1 MGTVDRYRLL
11 ALDLDGTILDPR
23 LQLDPHDVEA
33 LGRMLRAGITV
44 VACTGRPFPGA
55 LPWTQR
61 LGLDGP
67 IICYQGAEVRMPSGE
82 VLLDQGIEHEM
93 AMEVIRFARQRDL
106 HIQAYRDDRLLVERD
121 RPEAHEYAGH
131 AGMEI
136 NVVGDLDAAMGP
148 TTPKLVIVA
157 ARATLEA
164 LLPEVR
170 QHWEGRLNI
179 ATSMPT
185 YLEFTSVRSD
195 KAQALAFL
203 CRRLG
208 IQQEETAAV
217 GDGRNDASMIAWAG
231 LGVAVEG
238 SPPEVIAAA
247 DRTIPGPGHGGIQQ
261 LADLLVK

>member
-1 MGTVDRYRLL
+1 M
-11 ALDLDGTILDPR
+11 I
-23 LQLDPHDVEA
+23 
-33 LGRMLRAGITV
+33 RAGVTV

-55 LPWTQR
+55 LPWTQK

-67 IICYQGAEVRMPSGE
+67 IICYQGAEIRTPSGA
-82 VLLDQGIEHEM
+82 VLLDQGIEHDV

-121 RPEAHEYAGH
+121 RPEAHEYADH

-136 NVVGDLDAAMGP
+136 NVVGDLDTGMGP

-157 ARATLEA
+157 TRDVLET

-170 QHWEGRLNI
+170 RLWKGRLNI

-185 YLEFTSVRSD
+185 YLEFTSVESD
-195 KAQALAFL
+195 KANALAFL
-203 CRRLG
+203 CSRLG
-208 IQQEETAAV
+208 IPQEQSVAV

-247 DRTIPGPGHGGIQQ
+247 DRTIPRPGRGGIQQ
-261 LADLLVK
+261 LADVLIK